1 MESGQERRKAEM
13 SDTPRTASEWSDF
26 ASDLEREN
34 ARQQMELDA
43 SCNAEELRQTREE
56 NARLLR
62 RLDRLSVW
70 RERMAAVV
78 SPYLRE
84 DDGSDLIPDHVR
96 VSNMLERIYSTDESR
111 QARAERV
118 G

>member
-1 MESGQERRKAEM
+1 MESGQEKRKAEM
-13 SDTPRTASEWSDF
+13 SDTPRTDAFYWKEIAAAMTPRTASEWSDF

-34 ARQQMELDA
+34 DE
-43 SCNAEELRQTREE
+43 
-56 NARLLR
+56 LLR
-62 RLDRLSVW
+62 RLARLSVW

-96 VSNMLERIYSTDESR
+96 VSNMLERMGGIE
-111 QARAERV
+111 
-118 G
+118 